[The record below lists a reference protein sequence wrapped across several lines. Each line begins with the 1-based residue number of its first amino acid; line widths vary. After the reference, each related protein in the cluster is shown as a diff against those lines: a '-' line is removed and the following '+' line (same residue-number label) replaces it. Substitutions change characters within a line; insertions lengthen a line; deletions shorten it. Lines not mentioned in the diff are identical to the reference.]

1 MKKIRLIEGNKSENK
16 VSWILAVFLSVMTI
30 VVGRDGGCKNRNR
43 KNLTPEAPLRS
54 IWIGL
59 LG

>member
-43 KNLTPEAPLRS
+43 ENLTPEAPLRS